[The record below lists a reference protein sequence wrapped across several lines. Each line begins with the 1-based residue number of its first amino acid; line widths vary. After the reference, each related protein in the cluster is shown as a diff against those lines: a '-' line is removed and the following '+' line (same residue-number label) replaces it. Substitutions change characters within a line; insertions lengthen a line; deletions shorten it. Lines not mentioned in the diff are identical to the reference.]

1 MIGVKQ
7 SIKKYSIVILITFI
21 FIVVGYGVSL
31 LEKTQWKSE
40 AQIFQPTTNELGN
53 YYALASMYQFIQGKV
68 LSEEHL
74 TQKVYEEFKRQLT
87 SYDNIRRFWQQTPY
101 YKQKETGNIQ
111 ADRILLEEL
120 VKAVKFST
128 ALRGTADSLTLQLDN
143 PKQAFEMLNA
153 FIAYTN
159 LSARQV
165 IYSELIGEWKTLFN
179 QVDSAAQLNLGSLL
193 QGDAIGIQD
202 WQGKLKMM
210 RAVSPLDNNLIAYRY
225 LKTPSQPLQSEPFS
239 LFWIFIGGLVG
250 ILVGIITVKVIEN
263 RKRKF
268 K

>member
-1 MIGVKQ
+1 MKQ

-101 YKQKETGNIQ
+101 YKQKKRE
-111 ADRILLEEL
+111 
-120 VKAVKFST
+120 
-128 ALRGTADSLTLQLDN
+128 
-143 PKQAFEMLNA
+143 
-153 FIAYTN
+153 Y
-159 LSARQV
+159 
-165 IYSELIGEWKTLFN
+165 
-179 QVDSAAQLNLGSLL
+179 
-193 QGDAIGIQD
+193 
-202 WQGKLKMM
+202 
-210 RAVSPLDNNLIAYRY
+210 
-225 LKTPSQPLQSEPFS
+225 PSRSD
-239 LFWIFIGGLVG
+239 
-250 ILVGIITVKVIEN
+250 IT
-263 RKRKF
+263 
-268 K
+268 